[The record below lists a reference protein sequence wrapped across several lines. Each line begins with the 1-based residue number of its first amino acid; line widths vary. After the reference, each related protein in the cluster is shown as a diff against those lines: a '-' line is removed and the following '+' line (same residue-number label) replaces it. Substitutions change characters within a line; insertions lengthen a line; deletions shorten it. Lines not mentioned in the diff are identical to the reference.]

1 VYLLYFFLVQK
12 CICFTF
18 YYFSE
23 GCEEIRVLPTRSPA
37 NKCKF
42 SFHTIKSRLL
52 RGDKL
57 ISESATP
64 DYVGLVVT
72 EKINDIRLLNAVF
85 KTVDT
90 PRVRVVWDLKV
101 EVLSSVNI
109 KGQCRQKDGFLFLT
123 CSNIP
128 VNFTADPAG
137 NVNGS
142 LLGYMR
148 PCEYIFREEFPLTYF

>member
-1 VYLLYFFLVQK
+1 MNLSFSFTQVLGVR

-64 DYVGLVVT
+64 DYVGLVV
-72 EKINDIRLLNAVF
+72 
-85 KTVDT
+85 
-90 PRVRVVWDLKV
+90 

-109 KGQCRQKDGFLFLT
+109 KGQCGQKDGLLFLT